1 MKVNIEIDC
10 TPEEARTF
18 MGLPDVSTFNE
29 QMVEEMSGRMRE
41 NIKQMEPEAFMRSM
55 MSFGGEWQ
63 RQFMDMMEKASGGPK
78 KS

>member
-10 TPEEARTF
+10 SPEEARAF
-18 MGLPDVSTFNE
+18 MGLPDVSAFNQ
-29 QMVEEMSGRMRE
+29 QMVEEMSARMRE
-41 NIKQMEPEAFMRSM
+41 NIKQMEPETFMRSM

-63 RQFMDMMEKASGGPK
+63 RQFMDMMQKASGS